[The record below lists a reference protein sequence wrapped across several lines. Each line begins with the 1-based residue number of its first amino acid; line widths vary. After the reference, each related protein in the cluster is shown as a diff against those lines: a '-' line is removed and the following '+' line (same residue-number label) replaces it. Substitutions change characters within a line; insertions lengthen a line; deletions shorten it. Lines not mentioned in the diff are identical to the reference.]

1 MIWSK
6 ILEKI
11 VLPIGDVLN
20 GSSFI
25 RNLKYWREV
34 DTLSEAEI
42 HTLQKENLSK
52 IIKHAIANTN
62 HYKNV
67 ELSGSDPYEWL
78 SSFPILTKDD
88 LREKSDDMLSEGK
101 KNLTKLSSSG
111 SSGISSSV
119 YMNSKDLS
127 SIRAGLIHWWEWTG
141 YRMGVPLAQTGISPK
156 RGLLKTIKD
165 KLFRTIYINAFS
177 HSKEQLRSLCLKLEK
192 SKNYF
197 LVGYASSLNV
207 IAEYASSNNHN
218 IKLRGVISLG
228 DKLFSHYRKNI
239 TSTFLC
245 KVYDTYGSAE
255 GFLIGA
261 EDDLEY
267 MYILSPQTFVE
278 ILDDNDNP
286 LPDGEIGNIVVTR
299 LDGFAMPLIRYKIG
313 DIGSLLPKDKYPVKR
328 KYKYPLLEKIVGRN
342 TDIVKTKNGKSLVVH
357 AFTGVFEY
365 IPEIKQFKV
374 IQYNTDGVLIEYIKA
389 DGFSNKILE
398 DIVVQLQKYLKDHS
412 FNIEFKE
419 VQNIE
424 PTKSGKP
431 QIIKSYL

>member
-11 VLPIGDVLN
+11 VLPIGDFLN

-25 RNLKYWREV
+25 TSLKYWRGV
-34 DTLSEAEI
+34 DQFSEMEI
-42 HTLQKENLSK
+42 HALQKENLSK
-52 IIKHAIANTN
+52 IIKHAVANTV
-62 HYKNV
+62 HYKNIK
-67 ELSGSDPYEWL
+67 LSGSDPYQWL
-78 SSFPILTKDD
+78 LSFPILTKND
-88 LREKSDDMLSEGK
+88 LREKLDDMLSEDK
-101 KNLTKLSSSG
+101 KKLTKLSSSG
-111 SSGISSSV
+111 SSGVSSTV

-127 SIRAGLIHWWEWTG
+127 LLRAGLIHWWEWSG
-141 YRMGVPLAQTGISPK
+141 YRIGAPLVQTGISPK
-156 RGLLKTIKD
+156 RGLLKAIKD

-218 IKLRGVISLG
+218 IRLKGVISLG
-228 DKLFSHYRKNI
+228 DKLFLHYRKNI

-261 EDDLEY
+261 EADLEY

-286 LPDGEIGNIVVTR
+286 VPDGKMGNIVVTR

-313 DIGSLLPKDKYPVKR
+313 DIGSLLPKGKYPEKR
-328 KYKYPLLEKIVGRN
+328 KYSYPLLERIVGRN
-342 TDIVKTKNGKSLVVH
+342 TDIVKTKSGKSLVVH

-365 IPEIKQFKV
+365 ISEIKQFKV
-374 IQYNTDGVLIEYIKA
+374 IQYNTNGVLIEYIKA
-389 DGFSNKILE
+389 DGFSSKIL
-398 DIVVQLQKYLKDHS
+398 DNIVFELQKHLKEPS
-412 FNIEFKE
+412 FNIQFKE
-419 VQNIE
+419 VQNME